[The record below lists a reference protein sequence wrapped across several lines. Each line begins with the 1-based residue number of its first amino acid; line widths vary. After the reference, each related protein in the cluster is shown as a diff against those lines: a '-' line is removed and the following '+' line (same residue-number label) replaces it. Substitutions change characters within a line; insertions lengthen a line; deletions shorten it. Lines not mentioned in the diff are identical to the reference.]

1 MNAQLS
7 KYQRKR
13 LRRKQKQRDARMEQ
27 LLEELKSIENREQEP
42 WLQRNSS
49 KKDEEEVGPDL
60 MKDAC
65 PIEVKIGDL
74 GLAYP
79 IQDEKEGII
88 QCRSYRA
95 IEVILG
101 TEWGPP
107 VDIWSIACLVS

>member
-1 MNAQLS
+1 MNAELS
-7 KYQRKR
+7 KCQKKE
-13 LRRKQKQRDARMEQ
+13 LRRRQKQRDARMEQ
-27 LLEELKSIENREQEP
+27 LVKELKCMESREEEGMR
-42 WLQRNSS
+42 RNCS
-49 KKDEEEVGPDL
+49 KMDEEEVGPDL

-79 IQDEKEGII
+79 VQDENEGVI

-107 VDIWSIACLVS
+107 VDIWSIAYLVN